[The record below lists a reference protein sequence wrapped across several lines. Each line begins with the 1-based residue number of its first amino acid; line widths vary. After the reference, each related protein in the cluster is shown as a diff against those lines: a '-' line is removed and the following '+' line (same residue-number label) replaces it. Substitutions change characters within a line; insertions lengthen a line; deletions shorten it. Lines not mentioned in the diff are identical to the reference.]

1 MNFFIFSL
9 QWVWG
14 LNVNEVNW
22 TSVQSIQ
29 DENVVKSLATRKS
42 YNESIVDLK
51 ELKNMDDPENHIMRK
66 ENIENKFAIL

>member
-1 MNFFIFSL
+1 M

-14 LNVNEVNW
+14 LNVNEINW

-51 ELKNMDDPENHIMRK
+51 ELKDVDNPENHIMRRDH
-66 ENIENKFAIL
+66 IENKFAIL